1 MNLLTDFFLLF
12 IIYSFIGWIID
23 VVDVLIEKKELVNRG
38 FMVGPYCPIYGCG
51 SLLMIILLGQYKD
64 NPILLFIMAIL
75 ICSILEY
82 STSYIMEK
90 LFKARWWDYHY
101 KKFNLNGRICL
112 ENCIGFGLLG
122 FVMVSYLN
130 PLINKVIGLIPDNI
144 INIVSIILFVIFV
157 TDFIVSFKII
167 AGFTKVAKSV
177 NKDNTVEITRKV
189 REVLSSKGILY
200 KRLVKAFNFQASV
213 SLIKKLPKTA
223 INTAVK
229 AGKSVIDV
237 SNKTINKIR
246 KK

>member
-112 ENCIGFGLLG
+112 ENCLGFGLLG
-122 FVMVSYLN
+122 FIVVCYIN
-130 PLINKVIGLIPDNI
+130 PLIYKVIDLIPNNYINI
-144 INIVSIILFVIFV
+144 ISIILFIIFV
-157 TDFIVSFKII
+157 TDFVVSFKII
-167 AGFTKVAKSV
+167 AGFAKVAKSV

-189 REVLSSKGILY
+189 REVLSNRGLLY
-200 KRLVKAFNFQASV
+200 KRLIKAFNFQASV
-213 SLIKKLPKTA
+213 SLIKNLPRTA
-223 INTAVK
+223 INTAFK